1 MFPNLY
7 YKQAEVNMSEQKNE
21 SIQIEQLKNDLEKAA
36 ITLKLLP
43 RNHMDKPMGMRSAWP
58 DFAQNQ
64 IRMASER
71 QIVLQPSAKE
81 IDHLEKFLNH
91 MMELTE
97 SERIIVW
104 EFVFSS
110 PFFRQSV

>member
-1 MFPNLY
+1 
-7 YKQAEVNMSEQKNE
+7 
-21 SIQIEQLKNDLEKAA
+21 
-36 ITLKLLP
+36 
-43 RNHMDKPMGMRSAWP
+43 MGMRSAWP

-91 MMELTE
+91 I
-97 SERIIVW
+97 RI
-104 EFVFSS
+104 F
-110 PFFRQSV
+110 PNAL